1 MTQGYQLD
9 SLEAKFSFPFFGFN
23 SLGFGIGT
31 LPRACQ
37 FYLYPDTV
45 ANVLDPEHVGD
56 VPDPPVA
63 EDTAV
68 SCHNRDK
75 LGHLVLC

>member
-1 MTQGYQLD
+1 M
-9 SLEAKFSFPFFGFN
+9 
-23 SLGFGIGT
+23 
-31 LPRACQ
+31 Q

-45 ANVLDPEHVGD
+45 ANVLDPEDVVD

-63 EDTAV
+63 DDTAI

-75 LGHLVLC
+75 VGHLVLC